1 MKRITLTL
9 VVLAISITTT
19 FAQIRSFDLQKGDV
33 YQVSSVANLVV
44 SQEVMGQKMDIL
56 QNISTVESLEVL
68 EVNNGIYK
76 MKGTTEKMKIEVDA
90 GMGGKQVMD
99 SEGSDQMAEV
109 SKALVG
115 KSYFFYMDQFG
126 QLQSFEGLDE
136 MSAAI
141 KADLDKTIIG
151 QAGQSEQIMTMMNE
165 ETIRTTLGNLLTI
178 YSPEGSDNWEHTS
191 AVSLNNL
198 PTNIKSKRYYDGNTT
213 IMSAGE
219 LKVSGTTQN
228 MGMSIQADLAGT
240 VNMIYDLMDN
250 GMPSKVQL
258 QQDAEGKAS
267 TQGIDI
273 PMTIDKKNTITVTKQ

>member
-9 VVLAISITTT
+9 VVLAISITST
-19 FAQIRSFDLQKGDV
+19 FAQIRSFDLKKGDV

-44 SQEVMGQKMDIL
+44 SQEVMGQKMDII

-99 SEGSDQMAEV
+99 SDGSDQMAEV
-109 SKALVG
+109 SKAMVG

-141 KADLDKTIIG
+141 KTDLDKTIIG
-151 QAGQSEQIMTMMNE
+151 QAGQSEQVMTMMNE

-178 YSPEGSDNWEHTS
+178 YSPEGRDNWEHTS
-191 AVSLNNL
+191 SVSLNNL
-198 PTNIKSKRYYDGNTT
+198 PTSIMSKRYYDGTST

-219 LKVSGTTQN
+219 LTVSGTTEN
-228 MGMSIQADLAGT
+228 MGMSIQADLAGS

-250 GMPSKVQL
+250 GMPSKVQV

-273 PMTIDKKNTITVTKQ
+273 PMTIETKSTITVTRR